1 MKLTD
6 VERERIT
13 DSMLKIQSIR
23 LSLDE
28 VEEGKIPHVDEID
41 SCLENADHNLRIALG
56 YARSPLP
63 VDARPPGPEDQS

>member
-28 VEEGKIPHVDEID
+28 VEEGKIPHVDEIACRMD
-41 SCLENADHNLRIALG
+41 VSDMDLLRSGEKL
-56 YARSPLP
+56 
-63 VDARPPGPEDQS
+63 VHE